1 MEKIPASHLYLLQ
14 DDLKSFAY
22 LATTMKDCSPQ
33 VTPVWF
39 SFKDGY
45 IYINSALGRTKDR
58 NMRERPQVALA
69 ISDPQNP
76 YKYIQIRGM
85 VVDITENGGVEG
97 INALSYKY
105 HGKPYNLPQGQ
116 RRVVYKI
123 EPEKVTVN
131 G

>member
-1 MEKIPASHLYLLQ
+1 MEKIPMSHLYLLQ
-14 DDLKSFAY
+14 DDVKSFAY
-22 LATTMKDCSPQ
+22 LATTMKDNSPQ

-58 NMRERPQVALA
+58 NMRERPSVALA

-76 YKYIQIRGM
+76 YKYVQIRGI

-105 HGKPYNLPQGQ
+105 HGKPYNLPKGQ
-116 RRVVYKI
+116 RRIVYKI
-123 EPEKVTVN
+123 EPEKVTIN